1 MPLHE
6 FSCPGNFHC
15 QLEPSRKWSREDGTN
30 ARADHLVCFRV
41 CSPSISAPSE
51 QSASMCSWPVAIQVR
66 VVIAWI
72 RKSTALATDPT
83 SKVLSVG
90 SLISLISL
98 SCWYSEKK
106 SKWKNPL
113 SGHIWEAFKP
123 DWVNLFLVNF
133 PESLKCLWCVPWVLC
148 PYPGVKAHC
157 SKYSIAGEEQG
168 LLSCLQVFDPKGK
181 LGENFGVE
189 KKSRL
194 QPFLIIHSPTSQDV
208 QFCFYLRMEL
218 LSFWLACC
226 SCIEKAGKTSIWNL
240 ISVAHHWSGIS
251 WYTFSCYCHMYST

>member
-1 MPLHE
+1 M
-6 FSCPGNFHC
+6 NFLA
-15 QLEPSRKWSREDGTN
+15 LETSIDNWNLLEKWSREDGTN

-51 QSASMCSWPVAIQVR
+51 QSASMCCWPVAIQVC

-113 SGHIWEAFKP
+113 SGHIWEACKP

-133 PESLKCLWCVPWVLC
+133 PESLHACDVFPGSCV
-148 PYPGVKAHC
+148 
-157 SKYSIAGEEQG
+157 
-168 LLSCLQVFDPKGK
+168 
-181 LGENFGVE
+181 
-189 KKSRL
+189 
-194 QPFLIIHSPTSQDV
+194 LILVWGPT
-208 QFCFYLRMEL
+208 
-218 LSFWLACC
+218 AAN
-226 SCIEKAGKTSIWNL
+226 IP
-240 ISVAHHWSGIS
+240 
-251 WYTFSCYCHMYST
+251 